1 MQHFLLI
8 GLLTLTF
15 YANSSPTDTPKVCIF
30 EEKRFAFSEK
40 SCKNIT
46 KGTILKDIQP
56 VEAALYCDEPII
68 ITELVTCPYNGRK
81 IVSPEDVTDYQ
92 HHINILTG
100 KE

>member
-1 MQHFLLI
+1 MRYQNILYDFQ
-8 GLLTLTF
+8 
-15 YANSSPTDTPKVCIF
+15 S
-30 EEKRFAFSEK
+30 R
-40 SCKNIT
+40 KN

-92 HHINILTG
+92 HRVNILRG